1 MATNSVDQVT
11 PSSHNS
17 GRSDDSQITQ
27 QSCSTT
33 AITPRE
39 GHDHPPSSIA
49 VVQHPV
55 FQHNMIPP
63 GNSHLD
69 SGFDSLGGQ
78 PNSLDYGT
86 NINLG
91 GLPSLGDRC
100 LLSLGDVDEAF
111 ESLGPGE
118 QFLSMGDNNSRM
130 DSLSSMGPFPTM
142 GEFSQLPKIPESP
155 PSPNEIESVD
165 SQAGPS
171 STHDTQ
177 DIVGDHDGPLSD
189 SNPNPNAEHD
199 NIVENDCNSDEKVEM
214 DPDIQGQNEP
224 VSNPQLPSTLL
235 SNARSQ
241 PVIEIPLREPV
252 RQRPDYI
259 LERVLVEEQN

>member
-11 PSSHNS
+11 PPSHNS
-17 GRSDDSQITQ
+17 GRSDDSQVTGQ
-27 QSCSTT
+27 PSSTT
-33 AITPRE
+33 TITPHE

-55 FQHNMIPP
+55 FQHMIPP

-86 NINLG
+86 NLG

-100 LLSLGDVDEAF
+100 LPSLGDVDEAF

-118 QFLSMGDNNSRM
+118 QFLSMGDDYSRM

-142 GEFSQLPKIPESP
+142 GEFSQLPKITESP
-155 PSPNEIESVD
+155 SSLNEIESID
-165 SQAGPS
+165 SQAGPR

-189 SNPNPNAEHD
+189 SDPNPNAEHD
-199 NIVENDCNSDEKVEM
+199 NILIVENDFNSDEKVEM

-235 SNARSQ
+235 SNVRSQ
-241 PVIEIPLREPV
+241 PVEIPLREPV

-259 LERVLVEEQN
+259 LERVLIEEQK

>member
-11 PSSHNS
+11 PPSHNS
-17 GRSDDSQITQ
+17 GRSDDSQVTRQ
-27 QSCSTT
+27 PCSTT
-33 AITPRE
+33 TITPRE

-55 FQHNMIPP
+55 FQHMVPP

-91 GLPSLGDRC
+91 GLPSLGDGC
-100 LLSLGDVDEAF
+100 LPSLGDVDEAF
-111 ESLGPGE
+111 ESLGE
-118 QFLSMGDNNSRM
+118 QFLSIGDDYSRM
-130 DSLSSMGPFPTM
+130 NSLSSMGPLPTM

-155 PSPNEIESVD
+155 SSPNEIESVN
-165 SQAGPS
+165 SQAGLS

-177 DIVGDHDGPLSD
+177 DIVSDHDGPLSD
-189 SNPNPNAEHD
+189 SDPNPNTEHD
-199 NIVENDCNSDEKVEM
+199 NIVENDCNSDHEKVEM

-235 SNARSQ
+235 SNVRSQ
-241 PVIEIPLREPV
+241 PIEIPLREPV
-252 RQRPDYI
+252 RQRPDYF
-259 LERVLVEEQN
+259 LERVLVEKQNN